1 MKITS
6 PNTASVQMPS
16 QKDVI
21 NDKIPAV
28 SQQNNGR
35 ITNSLNYLAALGKS
49 NISFGKRQ
57 MFENRDKVTVTAL
70 PNGMKKEVVDKQT
83 SKITKIINPEGKL
96 TKIIWQDANGASKQ
110 IVDMNDEGMRLTT
123 ISSTYGKH
131 GMLENKVIKH
141 PLQPWIGSYK
151 LFRIPDSPHLNNMI
165 YLLGGK
171 EEDADEVIT
180 IKNTYD
186 CEGNKLK
193 TTRNKKTP
201 DGIKTTVYINEKYP
215 PVYLGRSKEEAEE
228 TYKNFESALRQ
239 NQIGYTSPK
248 IIWLKN

>member
-6 PNTASVQMPS
+6 VSTASVQMPS

-57 MFENRDKVTVTAL
+57 MFENRDKVTVTTL

-83 SKITKIINPEGKL
+83 SKITKIINPDGKL
-96 TKIIWQDANGASKQ
+96 TKIIWQDANGDSKQ

-201 DGIKTTVYINEKYP
+201 DGIKTTVYINEKHP

-239 NQIGYTSPK
+239 NQIGYTSPE
-248 IIWLKN
+248 IIWVKN

>member
-6 PNTASVQMPS
+6 LSTASVQMPS

-28 SQQNNGR
+28 SQQNNER

-57 MFENRDKVTVTAL
+57 MFENRDKVTVTTL
-70 PNGMKKEVVDKQT
+70 PNGLRKEVTDKQT

-96 TKIIWQDANGASKQ
+96 TKIIWQDADGASKQ

-201 DGIKTTVYINEKYP
+201 DGIKTTVYINEKHP

-239 NQIGYTSPK
+239 NQIGYTSPE
-248 IIWLKN
+248 IIWVKN

>member
-21 NDKIPAV
+21 NDKILAV
-28 SQQNNGR
+28 SQQNNER

-57 MFENRDKVTVTAL
+57 MFENRDKVTVTTL

-83 SKITKIINPEGKL
+83 SKITKIINPDGKL

-201 DGIKTTVYINEKYP
+201 DGIKTTVYINEKHP

-239 NQIGYTSPK
+239 NQIGYTSPE
-248 IIWLKN
+248 IIWVKN

>member
-6 PNTASVQMPS
+6 LSTASVQMPS

-28 SQQNNGR
+28 SQQNNER

-57 MFENRDKVTVTAL
+57 MFENRDKVTVTTL

-96 TKIIWQDANGASKQ
+96 TKIIWQDADGASKQ
-110 IVDMNDEGMRLTT
+110 IVDMNDDGMRLTT

-201 DGIKTTVYINEKYP
+201 DGIKTTVYINEKHP
-215 PVYLGRSKEEAEE
+215 PVYLGRSKEEAEK

-239 NQIGYTSPK
+239 NQIGYTSPE
-248 IIWLKN
+248 IIWVKN

>member
-21 NDKIPAV
+21 NNKIPAV

-49 NISFGKRQ
+49 NINFGKRQ
-57 MFENRDKVTVTAL
+57 MFESSDKVTVTSL
-70 PNGMKKEVVDKQT
+70 PNGLRKEVTDKQT

-96 TKIIWQDANGASKQ
+96 TKIIWQDANGSSKK
-110 IVDMNDEGMRLTT
+110 IVDMNDDGMRLTT

-131 GMLENKVIKH
+131 GMLENKVVKH
-141 PLQPWIGSYK
+141 PLQPWTGSYK
-151 LFRIPDSPHLNNMI
+151 LLRIPDSPHLNNMI

-171 EEDADEVIT
+171 EEDADEIIT

-186 CEGNKLK
+186 CDGNKVETLRK
-193 TTRNKKTP
+193 KITPQGCETTIYLNA
-201 DGIKTTVYINEKYP
+201 NHP
-215 PVYLGRSKEEAEE
+215 PAYLGSSKEEAEE
-228 TYKNFESALRQ
+228 TYKIFKNVLAK
-239 NQIGYTSPK
+239 NQIDHTSPK

>member
-28 SQQNNGR
+28 SQQNNER

-57 MFENRDKVTVTAL
+57 MFENRDKVTVTTL

-110 IVDMNDEGMRLTT
+110 IVDMNDDGMRLTT

-201 DGIKTTVYINEKYP
+201 DGIKTTVYINEKHP

-239 NQIGYTSPK
+239 NQIGYTSPE
-248 IIWLKN
+248 IIWVKN

>member
-28 SQQNNGR
+28 SQQNNER

-57 MFENRDKVTVTAL
+57 MFENRDKVTVTTL

-83 SKITKIINPEGKL
+83 SKITKIINPDGKL

-201 DGIKTTVYINEKYP
+201 DGIKTTVYINEKHP
-215 PVYLGRSKEEAEE
+215 PVYLGHSKEEAEE

-239 NQIGYTSPK
+239 NQIGYTSPE
-248 IIWLKN
+248 IIWVKN

>member
-6 PNTASVQMPS
+6 LSTASVQMPS

-57 MFENRDKVTVTAL
+57 MFENRDKVTVTTL
-70 PNGMKKEVVDKQT
+70 PNGLRKEVTDKQT

-96 TKIIWQDANGASKQ
+96 TKIIWQDADGASKQ

-201 DGIKTTVYINEKYP
+201 DGIKTTVYINEKHP

-239 NQIGYTSPK
+239 NQIGYTSPE
-248 IIWLKN
+248 IIWVKN

>member
-28 SQQNNGR
+28 SQQNNER

-57 MFENRDKVTVTAL
+57 MFENRDKVTVTTL

-83 SKITKIINPEGKL
+83 SKITKIINPDGKL

-239 NQIGYTSPK
+239 NQIGYTSPE
-248 IIWLKN
+248 IIWVKN

>member
-28 SQQNNGR
+28 SQQNNER

-57 MFENRDKVTVTAL
+57 MFENRDKVTVTTL
-70 PNGMKKEVVDKQT
+70 PNGLRKEVTDKPT
-83 SKITKIINPEGKL
+83 SKITKIINPDGKL
-96 TKIIWQDANGASKQ
+96 TKIIWQDADGASKQ
-110 IVDMNDEGMRLTT
+110 IVDMNDDGMRLTT

-201 DGIKTTVYINEKYP
+201 DGIKTTVYINEKHP
-215 PVYLGRSKEEAEE
+215 PVYLGHSKEEAEE

-239 NQIGYTSPK
+239 NQIGYTSPE
-248 IIWLKN
+248 IIWVKN

>member
-6 PNTASVQMPS
+6 LSTASVQMPS

-28 SQQNNGR
+28 SQQNNER

-57 MFENRDKVTVTAL
+57 MFENRDKVTVTTL
-70 PNGMKKEVVDKQT
+70 PNGLRKEVTDKQT
-83 SKITKIINPEGKL
+83 SKITKIINPDGKL
-96 TKIIWQDANGASKQ
+96 TKIIWQDADGASKQ
-110 IVDMNDEGMRLTT
+110 IVDMNDDGMRLTT

-201 DGIKTTVYINEKYP
+201 DGIKTTVYINEKHP
-215 PVYLGRSKEEAEE
+215 PVYLGSSKEEAEE

-239 NQIGYTSPK
+239 NQIGYTSPE
-248 IIWLKN
+248 IIWVKN

>member
-6 PNTASVQMPS
+6 LSTASVQMPS

-28 SQQNNGR
+28 SQQNNER

-57 MFENRDKVTVTAL
+57 MFENRDKVTVTTL
-70 PNGMKKEVVDKQT
+70 PNGLRKEVTDKQT
-83 SKITKIINPEGKL
+83 SKITKIINPDGKL
-96 TKIIWQDANGASKQ
+96 TKIIWQDADGASKQ
-110 IVDMNDEGMRLTT
+110 IVDMNDDGMRLTT

-239 NQIGYTSPK
+239 NQIGYTSPE
-248 IIWLKN
+248 IIWVKN

>member
-6 PNTASVQMPS
+6 LSTAPVQMPS

-28 SQQNNGR
+28 SQQNNER

-70 PNGMKKEVVDKQT
+70 PNGMKKEVIDKQT
-83 SKITKIINPEGKL
+83 SKITKIINPDGKL

-201 DGIKTTVYINEKYP
+201 DGIKTTVYINEKHP

-239 NQIGYTSPK
+239 NQIGYTSPE
-248 IIWLKN
+248 IIWVKN

>member
-21 NDKIPAV
+21 NDKILAV
-28 SQQNNGR
+28 SQQNNER

-57 MFENRDKVTVTAL
+57 MFENRDKVTVTTL

-83 SKITKIINPEGKL
+83 SKITKIINPDGKL

-215 PVYLGRSKEEAEE
+215 PVYLGHSKEEAEK

-239 NQIGYTSPK
+239 NQIGYTSPE
-248 IIWLKN
+248 IIWVKN

>member
-6 PNTASVQMPS
+6 VSTASVQMPS

-28 SQQNNGR
+28 SQQNNER

-57 MFENRDKVTVTAL
+57 MFENRDKVTVTTL

-96 TKIIWQDANGASKQ
+96 TKIIWQDADGASKQ

-201 DGIKTTVYINEKYP
+201 DGIKTTVYINEKHP
-215 PVYLGRSKEEAEE
+215 PVYLGRSKEEAEK

-239 NQIGYTSPK
+239 NQIGYTSPE
-248 IIWLKN
+248 IIWVKN

>member
-6 PNTASVQMPS
+6 LSTASVQMPS

-28 SQQNNGR
+28 SQQNNER

-57 MFENRDKVTVTAL
+57 MFENRDKVTVTTL
-70 PNGMKKEVVDKQT
+70 PNGLRKEVTDKQT
-83 SKITKIINPEGKL
+83 SKITKIINPDGKL

-239 NQIGYTSPK
+239 NQIGYTSPE
-248 IIWLKN
+248 IIWVKN

>member
-239 NQIGYTSPK
+239 NQIGYTSPE
-248 IIWLKN
+248 IIWVKN

>member
-6 PNTASVQMPS
+6 VSTASVQMPS

-28 SQQNNGR
+28 SQQNNER

-57 MFENRDKVTVTAL
+57 MFENRDKVTVTTL

-96 TKIIWQDANGASKQ
+96 TKIIWQDADGASKQ

-201 DGIKTTVYINEKYP
+201 DGIKTTVYINEKHP
-215 PVYLGRSKEEAEE
+215 TVYLGHSKEEAEK

-239 NQIGYTSPK
+239 NQIGYTSPE
-248 IIWLKN
+248 IIWVKN

>member
-6 PNTASVQMPS
+6 VSTAWRQMPS
-16 QKDVI
+16 QKDAI
-21 NDKIPAV
+21 NNKIPAV

-49 NISFGKRQ
+49 NINFGKRQ
-57 MFENRDKVTVTAL
+57 MFESSDKVTVTSL
-70 PNGMKKEVVDKQT
+70 PNGLRKEVTDKQT

-96 TKIIWQDANGASKQ
+96 TKIIWQDANGSSKK
-110 IVDMNDEGMRLTT
+110 IVDMNDDGMRLTT

-131 GMLENKVIKH
+131 GMLENKVVKH
-141 PLQPWIGSYK
+141 PLQPWTGSYK
-151 LFRIPDSPHLNNMI
+151 LLRIPDSPHLNNMI

-171 EEDADEVIT
+171 EEDAEEVIT

-186 CEGNKLK
+186 CDGNKVETLRK
-193 TTRNKKTP
+193 KITPQGCETTTYLNA
-201 DGIKTTVYINEKYP
+201 NHP
-215 PVYLGRSKEEAEE
+215 PAYLGSSKEEAEE

>member
-6 PNTASVQMPS
+6 LSTASVQMPS

-21 NDKIPAV
+21 NDKILAV
-28 SQQNNGR
+28 SQQNNER

-57 MFENRDKVTVTAL
+57 MFENRDKVTVTTL

-110 IVDMNDEGMRLTT
+110 IVDMNDDGMRLTT

-201 DGIKTTVYINEKYP
+201 DGIKTTVYINEKHP

-239 NQIGYTSPK
+239 NQIGYTSPE
-248 IIWLKN
+248 IIWVKN

>member
-6 PNTASVQMPS
+6 LSTASVQMPS

-21 NDKIPAV
+21 NDKIPAI

-57 MFENRDKVTVTAL
+57 MFENRDKVTVTTL

-96 TKIIWQDANGASKQ
+96 TKIIWQDADGASKQ
-110 IVDMNDEGMRLTT
+110 IVDMNDDGMRLTT

-201 DGIKTTVYINEKYP
+201 DGIKTTVYINEKHP

-239 NQIGYTSPK
+239 NQIGYTSPE
-248 IIWLKN
+248 IIWVKN

>member
-21 NDKIPAV
+21 NNKILAV

-49 NISFGKRQ
+49 NISFGKHQ
-57 MFENRDKVTVTAL
+57 MFENRDKVTVTTL

-201 DGIKTTVYINEKYP
+201 DGIKTTVYINEKHP

-239 NQIGYTSPK
+239 NQIGYTSPE
-248 IIWLKN
+248 IIWVKN

>member
-6 PNTASVQMPS
+6 LSTASVQMPS

-28 SQQNNGR
+28 SQQNNER

-57 MFENRDKVTVTAL
+57 MFENRDKVTVTTL
-70 PNGMKKEVVDKQT
+70 PNGLRKEVTDKQT
-83 SKITKIINPEGKL
+83 SKITKIINPDGKL
-96 TKIIWQDANGASKQ
+96 TKIIWQDADGASKQ
-110 IVDMNDEGMRLTT
+110 IVDMNDDGMRLTT

-201 DGIKTTVYINEKYP
+201 DGIKTTVYINEKHP

-239 NQIGYTSPK
+239 NQIGYTSPE
-248 IIWLKN
+248 IIWVKN

>member
-6 PNTASVQMPS
+6 LSTASVQMPS

-57 MFENRDKVTVTAL
+57 MFENRDKVTVTTL

-83 SKITKIINPEGKL
+83 SKITKIINPDGKL

-215 PVYLGRSKEEAEE
+215 PVYLGHSKEEAEE

-239 NQIGYTSPK
+239 NQIGYTSPE
-248 IIWLKN
+248 IIWVKN

>member
-28 SQQNNGR
+28 SQQNNER

-57 MFENRDKVTVTAL
+57 MFENRDKVTVTSL

-96 TKIIWQDANGASKQ
+96 TKIIWQDADGASKQ
-110 IVDMNDEGMRLTT
+110 IVDMNDDGMRLTT

-201 DGIKTTVYINEKYP
+201 DGIKTTVYINEKHP
-215 PVYLGRSKEEAEE
+215 PVYLGHSKEEAEK

-239 NQIGYTSPK
+239 NQIGYTSPE
-248 IIWLKN
+248 IIWVKN

>member
-21 NDKIPAV
+21 NDKILAV
-28 SQQNNGR
+28 SQQNNER

-57 MFENRDKVTVTAL
+57 MFENRDKVTVTTL

-201 DGIKTTVYINEKYP
+201 DGIKTTVYINEKHP

-239 NQIGYTSPK
+239 NQIGYTSPE
-248 IIWLKN
+248 IIWVKN

>member
-1 MKITS
+1 
-6 PNTASVQMPS
+6 
-16 QKDVI
+16 
-21 NDKIPAV
+21 
-28 SQQNNGR
+28 
-35 ITNSLNYLAALGKS
+35 
-49 NISFGKRQ
+49 

-110 IVDMNDEGMRLTT
+110 IVDMNDDGMRLTT

-201 DGIKTTVYINEKYP
+201 DGIKTTVYINEKHP

-239 NQIGYTSPK
+239 NQIGYTSPE
-248 IIWLKN
+248 IIWVKN

>member
-6 PNTASVQMPS
+6 LSTASVQMPS

-21 NDKIPAV
+21 NDKILAV
-28 SQQNNGR
+28 SQQNNER

-57 MFENRDKVTVTAL
+57 MFENRDKVTVTTL

-83 SKITKIINPEGKL
+83 SKITKIINPDGKL

-201 DGIKTTVYINEKYP
+201 DGIKTTVYINEKHP

-239 NQIGYTSPK
+239 NQIGYTSPE
-248 IIWLKN
+248 IIWVKN

>member
-6 PNTASVQMPS
+6 LSTASVQMPS

-28 SQQNNGR
+28 SQQNNER

-239 NQIGYTSPK
+239 NQIGYTSPE
-248 IIWLKN
+248 IIWVKN

>member
-6 PNTASVQMPS
+6 VSTASVQMPS

-28 SQQNNGR
+28 SQQNNER

-57 MFENRDKVTVTAL
+57 MFENRDKVTVTTL

-201 DGIKTTVYINEKYP
+201 DGIKTTVYINEKHP
-215 PVYLGRSKEEAEE
+215 PVYLGHSKEEAEE

-239 NQIGYTSPK
+239 NQIGKTSPQ

>member
-6 PNTASVQMPS
+6 LSTASVQMPS

-21 NDKIPAV
+21 NDKILAV
-28 SQQNNGR
+28 SQQNNER

-83 SKITKIINPEGKL
+83 SKITKIINPDGKL
-96 TKIIWQDANGASKQ
+96 TKIIWQDADGASKQ
-110 IVDMNDEGMRLTT
+110 IVDMNDDGMRLTT

-201 DGIKTTVYINEKYP
+201 DGIKTTVYINEKHP
-215 PVYLGRSKEEAEE
+215 PVYLGHSKEEAEE

-239 NQIGYTSPK
+239 NQIGYTSPE
-248 IIWLKN
+248 IIWVKN

>member
-6 PNTASVQMPS
+6 LSTASVQMPS

-21 NDKIPAV
+21 NDKIPAI

-57 MFENRDKVTVTAL
+57 MFESRDKVTVTSL
-70 PNGMKKEVVDKQT
+70 PNGLRKEVTDKQT
-83 SKITKIINPEGKL
+83 SKITKIINPDGKL

-110 IVDMNDEGMRLTT
+110 IVDMNDDGMRLTT

-201 DGIKTTVYINEKYP
+201 DGIKTTVYINEKHP

-239 NQIGYTSPK
+239 NQIGYTSPE
-248 IIWLKN
+248 IIWVKN